1 MPFLCHLRCKESEC
15 DEVKVKPPH
24 SARKPLKGHV
34 PLTWSQQPI
43 SVIANLGTLS
53 VWVGRQEKALKIRQ
67 GMNPTP

>member
-1 MPFLCHLRCKESEC
+1 MRCKESGC
-15 DEVKVKPPH
+15 DEVKVKPH
-24 SARKPLKGHV
+24 TALGKPLKWHV

-43 SVIANLGTLS
+43 SVIANLRTLS

>member
-1 MPFLCHLRCKESEC
+1 MRSRQN
-15 DEVKVKPPH
+15 PH
-24 SARKPLKGHV
+24 TVLGKPLKGHV

-53 VWVGRQEKALKIRQ
+53 VWVGRQKKALKIRQ